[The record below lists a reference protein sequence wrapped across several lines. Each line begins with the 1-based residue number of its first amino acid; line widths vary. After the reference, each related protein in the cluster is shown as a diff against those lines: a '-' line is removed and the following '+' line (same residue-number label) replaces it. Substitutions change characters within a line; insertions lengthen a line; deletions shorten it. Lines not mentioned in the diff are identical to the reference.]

1 MAKYADLKLAHRI
14 FMRRYPFSN
23 YAISDVPGASM
34 RKPLAESRV
43 ALITSAGLRLATHDA
58 FDRSIRTGDTSFRE
72 IPNDTD
78 VGVLIEDHKSS
89 AFDHSGVAADA
100 NLAFPLDRFRE
111 LVAAA
116 EIGELNHRHF
126 SFMGSIIGPE
136 RLIGESAPAV
146 AELLVAD
153 EVDCVFLTPV

>member
-1 MAKYADLKLAHRI
+1 MATFADLKLAHRI
-14 FMRRYPFSN
+14 FMRRYPFSK
-23 YAISDVPGASM
+23 YAITDVPGATM

-43 ALITSAGLRLATHDA
+43 ALVTSAGLRLATHDA

-72 IPNDTD
+72 LPNDVD
-78 VGVLIEDHKSS
+78 VRSLIEDHKSS
-89 AFDHSGVAADA
+89 AFDHSGVAEDQ

-111 LVAAA
+111 LVSAG
-116 EIGELNHRHF
+116 EIGELNRRHF

-136 RLIGESAPAV
+136 RLIEESAPAV
-146 AELLVAD
+146 AEFLVAD